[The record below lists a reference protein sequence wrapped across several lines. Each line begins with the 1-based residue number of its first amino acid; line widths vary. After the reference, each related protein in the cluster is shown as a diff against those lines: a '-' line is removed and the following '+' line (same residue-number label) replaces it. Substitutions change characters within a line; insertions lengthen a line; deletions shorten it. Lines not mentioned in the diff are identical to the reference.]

1 MSGRNDSFICYLPNF
16 SPIPQHHRQMP
27 EYQSSQCDSH
37 IIISGHCSES
47 KTSFLDALTL
57 VECLMKQVAI
67 WMILMHI
74 FSLKDYLCVCLL
86 ACLFVV
92 SMCVYDVCTCV
103 HACA

>member
-16 SPIPQHHRQMP
+16 SPIPQYHRQMP

-57 VECLMKQVAI
+57 VECLMK
-67 WMILMHI
+67 
-74 FSLKDYLCVCLL
+74 
-86 ACLFVV
+86 
-92 SMCVYDVCTCV
+92 
-103 HACA
+103 

>member
-57 VECLMKQVAI
+57 VECLMK
-67 WMILMHI
+67 
-74 FSLKDYLCVCLL
+74 
-86 ACLFVV
+86 
-92 SMCVYDVCTCV
+92 
-103 HACA
+103 